1 MLGGVDDG
9 NAVAKGML
17 FAVLLLAGAAARCA
31 DLTLR
36 VEAREVARQHV
47 HTDMTLAVRAP
58 GS

>member
-1 MLGGVDDG
+1 MMGTLLPR
-9 NAVAKGML
+9 GML

-36 VEAREVARQHV
+36 VDAREVARQHV